1 MSGKF
6 SIISLGCPRNL
17 VDSEIVVSRLIKKG
31 YSQVDIKNAKII
43 LINTCAFIEDAKKE
57 SIAAILEA
65 IELKKKASLNK
76 IIVFGCLVQRY
87 KTDLLSEFKDV
98 DAFVGRIELDDN
110 CIPGDKLTPKP
121 YAYLKISEG
130 CINRCS
136 YCIIPKI
143 KGRLVSRSV
152 KSILKEV
159 KSLDKAKIREI
170 NLIGQDITSFG
181 LRGQDLTFLLKKISK
196 DLKYARWIRLLYLH
210 PRRINNSLLEE
221 ISNNDKI
228 CKYIDLPVQHI
239 NDKILK
245 AMNRRTTKEEILSL
259 IARIR
264 TIIPNVAIRTSLI
277 VGFPG
282 ETDEEFQELVE
293 FVKTVRFNRLGV
305 FKYSQE
311 ECTSAFNL
319 TGQVPEKVKQSR
331 FNTIMKLQKS
341 ISFQLNKLFI
351 GKQLD
356 ILIEEKSEDGFLGR
370 TEFDAPE
377 IDGAVYIK
385 TKNKFKIGQIVKGK
399 IIDALEYDL
408 IAEVK

>member
-1 MSGKF
+1 
-6 SIISLGCPRNL
+6 
-17 VDSEIVVSRLIKKG
+17 
-31 YSQVDIKNAKII
+31 
-43 LINTCAFIEDAKKE
+43 
-57 SIAAILEA
+57 
-65 IELKKKASLNK
+65 
-76 IIVFGCLVQRY
+76 
-87 KTDLLSEFKDV
+87 
-98 DAFVGRIELDDN
+98 
-110 CIPGDKLTPKP
+110 
-121 YAYLKISEG
+121 
-130 CINRCS
+130 
-136 YCIIPKI
+136 
-143 KGRLVSRSV
+143 
-152 KSILKEV
+152 
-159 KSLDKAKIREI
+159 
-170 NLIGQDITSFG
+170 
-181 LRGQDLTFLLKKISK
+181 
-196 DLKYARWIRLLYLH
+196 
-210 PRRINNSLLEE
+210 
-221 ISNNDKI
+221 
-228 CKYIDLPVQHI
+228 
-239 NDKILK
+239 
-245 AMNRRTTKEEILSL
+245 MNRRTTKEEILSL

-311 ECTSAFNL
+311 EGTSAFNL